1 MFKTTKRVARL
12 IEWEN
17 NEMIEGQLGTN
28 LVLLYVVLGNLAL
41 YLCEILL
48 VPGVE
53 RLVEVVQVVLNHIL
67 LQLKEQIAGLLDGVQ
82 ELVRDGVAIKHRL
95 VTGKISVDVL
105 LSIRKQI
112 NFSIPPDIYYNST
125 KTYLIFFYPTDC
137 QKKRVNFC
145 QISK

>member
-1 MFKTTKRVARL
+1 M
-12 IEWEN
+12 
-17 NEMIEGQLGTN
+17 LGH
-28 LVLLYVVLGNLAL
+28 LAL

-53 RLVEVVQVVLNHIL
+53 RLVEVVQVVLDHIL

-95 VTGKISVDVL
+95 VAGKISVDVL

-112 NFSIPPDIYYNST
+112 NFFIPPDRYYNST
-125 KTYLIFFYPTDC
+125 KTYLIFL
-137 QKKRVNFC
+137 N
-145 QISK
+145 ILILLIIM